1 MVGPMRA
8 ALASLLVLP
17 ALAVACGGGDPD
29 NTADAAPPVDAAAP
43 PVDAD
48 PATLASTGLCAD
60 GACATIAAD
69 VHPYTPR
76 WPLWSDGADKRRW
89 IWLPPGTQID
99 TTDMNA
105 WRFPNGT
112 RLWKEFAT
120 EGGVRLETRLFTK
133 VAEGD
138 WFRVAYAWNE
148 AQTEAR
154 EIPLGA
160 DDVLGTGH
168 DIPSRR
174 DCGQCH
180 DRVSVD
186 DRVLG
191 FAAMQLDHDRPDGEL
206 DLADLV
212 RLDLLTVPP
221 PEPAA
226 GQPFFPLPTDVSAGE
241 SVATVHAALGYMHA
255 NCGPCHSEKSEIF
268 LSDKAHIDTRLEI
281 GRLGGVGA
289 TPAYST
295 LLGQPS
301 IQRIPYQPPRDAEPT
316 RTLLVEAGNADR
328 SVLMARFSRYTDA
341 IRMPPLATETTDPD
355 ALTLLTAWVEALPVP

>member
-29 NTADAAPPVDAAAP
+29 NTADAAPPVDAAPP

-112 RLWKEFAT
+112 RLWKEFAKD
-120 EGGVRLETRLFTK
+120 GVKLETRLFTK
-133 VAEGD
+133 VADGD

-191 FAAMQLDHDRPDGEL
+191 FAAMQLDHERPEGEL

-212 RLDLLTVPP
+212 RLDLLTAPP
-221 PEPAA
+221 PVPAA